1 MRRELGGEPG
11 GASTREKQIV
21 PNVNVIRAAAFQV
34 LRSNIGVDRCGALDA
49 TSCLPPGRVPLQQSS
64 ALDEGTHFP
73 FLQQLAAFCVNCPL
87 LKQSNG
93 FKSRRTAITLTDM

>member
-1 MRRELGGEPG
+1 VSKVG
-11 GASTREKQIV
+11 
-21 PNVNVIRAAAFQV
+21 VIGAAACEV
-34 LRSNIGVDRCGALDA
+34 MRSSIGVVRCGALDA

-73 FLQQLAAFCVNCPL
+73 FLQQSAAFCVNCPL